1 MFEDTVTIYHFN
13 KDGSYERA
21 VLENVY
27 WDECKKS
34 NTIKS
39 GMTNTDTVTVIIP
52 TFEDIQINE
61 GKDLIVKGVCEFNGT
76 EKVLK
81 SLCEEYNAKTITT
94 IDRHLHGGLSNIE
107 LSCK

>member
-1 MFEDTVTIYHFN
+1 MFEDVVTIYHFN
-13 KDGSYERA
+13 KDGSYERL
-21 VLENVY
+21 VIKNVY

-52 TFEDIQINE
+52 TSKDIQIEE
-61 GKDLIVKGVCEFNGT
+61 GKDLIVKGVCEFTGT

-81 SLCEEYNAKTITT
+81 NLCENYNAKTITT
-94 IDRHLHGGLSNIE
+94 VDRHLHGGLSNIE